1 MLSGKGGIVLSF
13 SFVIEPTINGE
24 SIAYFRI
31 MRPEMRNAVNYDVMS
46 GLEEFLDRIEDDPE
60 ISFAVISG
68 EGNLAFCSGGD
79 LSDFHGFQTA
89 EDAWPMLSRGAKI
102 LYRIATLPMPT
113 IALINGAAVG
123 GGCELAT
130 ACDYRLVASHAKAGF
145 IQGTLAITSGWG
157 GATLLFEKNS
167 PHDQL
172 LQLTSRASVH
182 SADKLKELG
191 WATEVYNGDAD
202 AALDQF
208 LAPML
213 KVHRNVHRAYKSIA
227 TRKWQANNLREAMQ
241 EEARVCSVLW
251 ESDAHHEAV
260 QRFLTKN
267 K

>member
-1 MLSGKGGIVLSF
+1 MSYTIV
-13 SFVIEPTINGE
+13 IDQ
-24 SIAYFRI
+24 SIAYFTI
-31 MRPEMRNAVNYDVMS
+31 ERPAMRNAVNYEIME
-46 GLEEFLDRIEDDPE
+46 GLEAFLEQIQDDPQ
-60 ISFAVISG
+60 ISFAVITG
-68 EGNLAFCSGGD
+68 EGELAFCSGGD
-79 LSDFHGFQTA
+79 LSDFHGFRTA
-89 EDAWPMLSRGAKI
+89 EDAWPMLSRGASI

-113 IALINGAAVG
+113 IALVNGTAVG

-130 ACDYRLVASHAKAGF
+130 ACDYRLVATHAKAGF

-157 GATLLFEKNS
+157 GATLLFEKNA

-182 SADKLKELG
+182 SAMELKDLG
-191 WATEVYNGDAD
+191 WATDVYDGDAQL
-202 AALDQF
+202 ALDEF

-213 KVHRNVHRAYKSIA
+213 KIHRNVHRAYKSIA
-227 TRKWQANNLREAMQ
+227 TRKWKAHDLEQAMQ

-260 QRFLTKN
+260 QRFLTKA